1 MDTLKDFLKPE
12 VIWFVVGVVL
22 LIMEFAVPGLIIF
35 FFGIGA
41 WIVALICFLAD
52 ISLNAQLLIFIS
64 SSVLCLLCLRKWL
77 KSIFIGHVKAKQNM
91 KEDLADFV
99 GQKAVVIN
107 KITPKLGGKVE
118 FHGTN
123 WDADADEEIADGV
136 AVEITGK
143 ENLTLKVKP
152 L

>member
-1 MDTLKDFLKPE
+1 METIREFLKPE

-35 FFGIGA
+35 FFGVGA
-41 WIVALICFLAD
+41 WIVALVCFLTD

-91 KEDLADFV
+91 KEDLSDFV
-99 GQKAVVIN
+99 DKRPSSSARLRRN
-107 KITPKLGGKVE
+107 S
-118 FHGTN
+118 
-123 WDADADEEIADGV
+123 EERLSF
-136 AVEITGK
+136 TGPTRLIC
-143 ENLTLKVKP
+143 ELP
-152 L
+152 SSI